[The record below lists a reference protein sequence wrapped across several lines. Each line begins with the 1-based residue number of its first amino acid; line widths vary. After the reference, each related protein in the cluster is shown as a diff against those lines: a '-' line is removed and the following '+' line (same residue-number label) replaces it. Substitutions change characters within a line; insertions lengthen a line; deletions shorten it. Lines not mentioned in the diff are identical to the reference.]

1 MILTRDLQHE
11 LDRAQLDYDLIQH
24 RRTETAGEEARA
36 IGVPPEQVAKTV
48 VLASDDR
55 YARAVLLA
63 SEHLDLHKVR
73 QLLGDKHARLA
84 SEAELVVAYPMYEL
98 GAVPP
103 FGVPAGDRVLCDR
116 RLAQQDS
123 IVLEAGSHNESL
135 RMKTSDLLAL
145 AQAEVADIAADDR
158 GE

>member
-1 MILTRDLQHE
+1 
-11 LDRAQLDYDLIQH
+11 
-24 RRTETAGEEARA
+24 
-36 IGVPPEQVAKTV
+36 
-48 VLASDDR
+48 
-55 YARAVLLA
+55 
-63 SEHLDLHKVR
+63 
-73 QLLGDKHARLA
+73 
-84 SEAELVVAYPMYEL
+84 MYEL
-98 GAVPP
+98 GAIPP

-145 AQAEVADIAADDR
+145 TGAEVADIAADDL